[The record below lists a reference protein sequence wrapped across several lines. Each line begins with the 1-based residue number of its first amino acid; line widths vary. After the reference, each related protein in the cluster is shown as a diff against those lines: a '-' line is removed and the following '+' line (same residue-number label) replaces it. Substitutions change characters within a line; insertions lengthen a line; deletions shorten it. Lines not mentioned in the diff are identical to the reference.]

1 MWGNKTKENNFILKK
16 VVTIY
21 FNVKITLPER
31 ILNLMAL
38 YFSVKTN
45 LLKFTFF
52 AIIAFDKKSSF
63 LLSRGS
69 SSEFCNLNSFVICL

>member
-1 MWGNKTKENNFILKK
+1 NILNTQMWGNKTKENNFILKK

-38 YFSVKTN
+38 YFSVRTN
-45 LLKFTFF
+45 LLKFTFLQLLLL
-52 AIIAFDKKSSF
+52 IKKAPF
-63 LLSRGS
+63 
-69 SSEFCNLNSFVICL
+69 F